1 MLSFND
7 NNANYLVV
15 NSELVK
21 SDTLT
26 KDADGTIELPFEGP
40 VIYEVIRFIN
50 GKGLFVKDHFDR
62 LKSSFKIQGIENTV
76 DLQAFQEYASILLSV
91 NEEKDCNVK
100 IMSTGRD
107 FVVYLS
113 KKFYP
118 SAEYYENGIC
128 TACIQI
134 ERPSPNAKIRR
145 SDYIERIEIFKKE
158 NEIFEAL
165 LMNAEG
171 YLTEGSKSNL
181 FFVRKGE
188 PDAIYTAPSELIL
201 EGIMRKYVIDLC
213 AEENISVKCEPVKD
227 SALDQI
233 EALFITGTSINVLPI
248 AKVDEIQFNSPEN
261 NTVIRVMHAFQN
273 YIETITKG

>member
-1 MLSFND
+1 MLSFTD
-7 NNANYLVV
+7 NNAQYLIV

-21 SDTLT
+21 NDTLAGDGT
-26 KDADGTIELPFEGP
+26 GTIELPFEGP
-40 VIYEVIRFIN
+40 VIYEVIRYIN
-50 GKGLFVKDHFDR
+50 GKGLFLEDHFNR
-62 LKSSFKIQGIENTV
+62 LESSFKIQGIENAV
-76 DLQAFQEYASILLSV
+76 DLQAFREYASVLLSV

-100 IMSTGRD
+100 IMSTGKD

-118 SAEYYENGIC
+118 GAEYYQNGIR

-145 SDYIERIEIFKKE
+145 SDYIERIESFKQA

-188 PDAIYTAPSELIL
+188 PDTVYTAPSDMIL
-201 EGIMRKYVIDLC
+201 EGIMRKYVLDLC
-213 AEENISVKCEPVKD
+213 AEEAIAVRFEPVKY
-227 SALDQI
+227 SALDQM

-248 AKVDEIQFNSPEN
+248 AKVDEIQYNSPEN
-261 NTVIRVMHAFQN
+261 NTVLRVMRAFQN
-273 YIETITKG
+273 YIDIMTKG

>member
-7 NNANYLVV
+7 NNAPYLIV
-15 NSELVK
+15 NSELIR
-21 SDTLT
+21 SDAL
-26 KDADGTIELPFEGP
+26 ADKERETIELPFDGP
-40 VIYEVIRFIN
+40 VIYEVIRYIN
-50 GKGLFVKDHFDR
+50 GRGLFLEDHFQR
-62 LKSSFKIQGIENTV
+62 LESSFRLQGIENAV
-76 DLQAFQEYASILLSV
+76 DLQAFSEYASILLSV

-100 IMSTGRD
+100 IMSTGKD

-118 SAEYYENGIC
+118 GAEYYKNGIP

-134 ERPSPNAKIRR
+134 ERPSPNAKVRR
-145 SDYIERIEIFKKE
+145 SEYVERIESFKQA

-181 FFVRKGE
+181 FFVKKDE
-188 PDAIYTAPSELIL
+188 PDVIYTAPSEMIL
-201 EGIMRKYVIDLC
+201 EGIMRKYVLALC
-213 AEENISVKCEPVKD
+213 AQEQIEVRFEPVKY
-227 SALDQI
+227 SALNRI

-248 AKVDEIQFNSPEN
+248 AKVDEIRYNSPEN
-261 NTVIRVMHAFQN
+261 NTVLRIMSAFQN
-273 YIETITKG
+273 YIDKITKG